1 MIEIDTNFWINRVIV
16 RRGYNNNTIS
26 WKEAFYNLNDSII
39 KNESVRKGEYTRRFV
54 DGTNIEDAIRKNA
67 GFFVSYSAERISLV
81 PDVLNDLGCLVAHLY
96 IGIDVTNPGFGRHN
110 DKTDVWF
117 WQNKGISRWDFD
129 NGDSYTL
136 NEGDLIYVPKG
147 VYHKVSTVEARFG
160 ISMSIE

>member
-1 MIEIDTNFWINRVIV
+1 MTDFNGVIV

-26 WKEAFYNLNDSII
+26 WKEAFSNFNDSISKKEFI
-39 KNESVRKGEYTRRFV
+39 KN
-54 DGTNIEDAIRKNA
+54 IE
-67 GFFVSYSAERISLV
+67 GFFVSHNAERISLV
-81 PDVLNDLGCLVAHLY
+81 QDVLNDLECRVAHLY
-96 IGIDVTNPGFGRHN
+96 IGIDVTNPGFGNHV
-110 DKTDVWF
+110 DEDDVWF